1 MESGIDFVILPR
13 GVAEALLY
21 YQEEPFLCW
30 PHCSS
35 SRILDRQRPRFFIST
50 KLDLPEITHLKQ
62 NSNWNILILIKISVV
77 RFKNLSDMLF
87 LQQSAL
93 AAFFPNT
100 VLVIIELTFSI
111 RVFWIQ
117 STWSMLQNLSVTI
130 VPLPRRCRKLEMEG
144 KILRYSRYS

>member
-1 MESGIDFVILPR
+1 MESGTDFVILPR

-30 PHCSS
+30 SHCSS
-35 SRILDRQRPRFFIST
+35 SIILDRQRPRFFISA
-50 KLDLPEITHLKQ
+50 KLDLSEITHLKR

-77 RFKNLSDMLF
+77 RFKNLSDMPC

-93 AAFFPNT
+93 VAFFANT

-117 STWSMLQNLSVTI
+117 STWSMLRNLSVTI
-130 VPLPRRCRKLEMEG
+130 VPLPRRYRKLEMAG
-144 KILRYSRYS
+144 RMFRYSRYS